1 MAAPGPCTCH
11 DRRCASNLPRH
22 RCWQKANDGRL
33 SAWQPKQNRIAF
45 VLQPGSGRSEE
56 GQSGR
61 YTRELPW
68 NLIWASSEAL
78 AVGERRF
85 WDNCVAESEGCLKEG
100 IFHYSTRVTSNF
112 LPPSSA
118 WMAGAEHMRDLPVS
132 RPQGSLKCWRGARS
146 HAAWWAW
153 GCVKKDISLPIRGCS
168 ALWLHNV
175 FILQAS
181 DL

>member
-33 SAWQPKQNRIAF
+33 SAWQPQQNRIAF

-56 GQSGR
+56 GRSGR
-61 YTRELPW
+61 YARELPW

-85 WDNCVAESEGCLKEG
+85 WDNYVAESEGCLEEG
-100 IFHYSTRVTSNF
+100 IFPFPAGATSNF
-112 LPPSSA
+112 LPHSSVR
-118 WMAGAEHMRDLPVS
+118 MAGARAWFPCQPSPGESEVLARGSVPRCPVGP
-132 RPQGSLKCWRGARS
+132 RLR
-146 HAAWWAW
+146 
-153 GCVKKDISLPIRGCS
+153 
-168 ALWLHNV
+168 
-175 FILQAS
+175 
-181 DL
+181 